1 MNSQAWYHL
10 SMARTT
16 KAPSKSKAT
25 ALGVE
30 TRVCALYGPE
40 QWLKGRHLDDL
51 RKALDA
57 AHGETETF
65 SFDGKT
71 ASLAD
76 VLDELRSYAL
86 MQHHKVVVV
95 DQADEYLKKDG
106 FRQAM
111 ERYVG
116 APVDHATL
124 VFRSDTWNKGKLD
137 KLIAK
142 VGAVIK
148 CEPPK
153 PAQAKSWLTKRCP
166 AEHGCAIEP
175 AAAALLV
182 DRLGPDLM
190 TLDSELAK
198 LALMVG
204 QGEAIERG
212 LVEQVVGKS
221 SDEKAWEVQEAV
233 LAGLSSRS
241 AGPVIEKVRELIDL
255 AGHAEVLV
263 MYFVA
268 DLIRKLNT
276 ASPMKRAG
284 VPEGEIARALKL
296 WGPRQQLFMGV
307 LRRLDPSV
315 LAAAFDDVLEADRR
329 AKSGFGNLTRNL
341 ECFCVR
347 LADEVK

>member
-1 MNSQAWYHL
+1 
-10 SMARTT
+10 MARSTT
-16 KAPSKSKAT
+16 ATRKSKTA
-25 ALGVE
+25 ALGAK

-40 QWLKGRHLDDL
+40 QWLKARHLDDL

-57 AHGETETF
+57 EHGETETF
-65 SFDGKT
+65 YFEGKF

-86 MQHHKVVVV
+86 MQHHKIVVV
-95 DQADEYLKKDG
+95 DQADEYLKRDG

-111 ERYVG
+111 QRYAG
-116 APVDHATL
+116 APVDHGTL

-148 CEPPK
+148 CEPLK
-153 PAQAKSWLTKRCP
+153 PAQAKSWLVKRCP
-166 AEHGCAIEP
+166 SEHGRALEP

-182 DRLGPDLM
+182 ERLGADLM

-198 LALMVG
+198 LALMAGEG
-204 QGEAIERG
+204 QAIERG
-212 LVEQVVGKS
+212 LVEQTVGKS
-221 SDEKAWEVQEAV
+221 SDEAAWEVQQAV
-233 LAGLSSRS
+233 LVGLDSRS
-241 AGPVIEKVRELIDL
+241 AGTLIGKVRELIDL

-263 MYFVA
+263 MYCVA
-268 DLIRKLNT
+268 DLIRKLN
-276 ASPMKRAG
+276 AAAMMKDAG
-284 VPEGEIARALKL
+284 VPAGEIARAMKL

-307 LRRLDPSV
+307 LRRLDRAT
-315 LAAAFDDVLEADRR
+315 LAGLFDDVLEADRR

-347 LADEVK
+347 LADKVK

>member
-1 MNSQAWYHL
+1 
-10 SMARTT
+10 MARTT
-16 KAPSKSKAT
+16 KASGKSKA

-30 TRVCALYGPE
+30 TRVCVLYGPE

-71 ASLAD
+71 AGVAD

-86 MQHHKVVVV
+86 MQHHKIVVV
-95 DQADEYLKKDG
+95 DNADQYVKLHRE
-106 FRQAM
+106 AM
-111 ERYVG
+111 ERYAK

-124 VFRSDTWNKGKLD
+124 VLRSDTWNKGNLD

-148 CEPPK
+148 CEPLK
-153 PAQAKSWLTKRCP
+153 PVQAKGWVVKRCP

-175 AAAALLV
+175 AAAGLLV
-182 DRLGPDLM
+182 DRLGPELM

-204 QGEAIERG
+204 KGEAIERG
-212 LVEQVVGKS
+212 LIEQVVGKS

-233 LAGLSSRS
+233 LEGLGSRS
-241 AGPVIEKVRELIDL
+241 AGPVIGKVRELLDL

-268 DLIRKLNT
+268 DLVRKLNT
-276 ASPMKRAG
+276 AALMKGAG
-284 VPEGEIARALKL
+284 VPEGEIARAMKL

-307 LRRLDPSV
+307 LRRLDPKS

-347 LADEVK
+347 LADNVK

>member
-1 MNSQAWYHL
+1 
-10 SMARTT
+10 MARMT
-16 KAPSKSKAT
+16 KASSKSKAAT
-25 ALGVE
+25 LGVD
-30 TRVCALYGPE
+30 TRVCTLHGPE

-57 AHGETETF
+57 EHGETETF
-65 SFDGKT
+65 HFEGKT
-71 ASLAD
+71 ATLAD

-95 DQADEYLKKDG
+95 DQADEYLKKEG

-111 ERYVG
+111 ERYVES
-116 APVDHATL
+116 PVDHGTL

-137 KLIAK
+137 KLIDK

-148 CEPPK
+148 CEPLK
-153 PAQAKSWLTKRCP
+153 PAQAKSWLVKRCQ
-166 AEHGCAIEP
+166 AEHGRAIEP
-175 AAAALLV
+175 SAAGLLV
-182 DRLGPDLM
+182 ERIGTDLM

-198 LALMVG
+198 LTLMVEKG
-204 QGEAIERG
+204 QAIERG
-212 LVEQVVGKS
+212 LIEQTVGKS

-233 LAGLSSRS
+233 LSGLSSRS
-241 AGPVIEKVRELIDL
+241 AGPVLEKVRELLDL

-268 DLIRKLNT
+268 DLVRKLN
-276 ASPMKRAG
+276 AAAMMKDAG
-284 VPEGEIARALKL
+284 VPDGEIARAMKL

-307 LRRLDPSV
+307 LRRLDRTA
-315 LAAAFDDVLEADRR
+315 LAGAFDDVLEADRR
-329 AKSGFGNLTRNL
+329 AKSGLGNLVRNL

-347 LADEVK
+347 LADNVK

>member
-1 MNSQAWYHL
+1 
-10 SMARTT
+10 MARSTT
-16 KAPSKSKAT
+16 TTSKSKAA

-30 TRVCALYGPE
+30 TRVCVLYGPE
-40 QWLKGRHLDDL
+40 QWLKSRHLDDL

-65 SFDGKT
+65 SFEGKM
-71 ASLAD
+71 ANLAD

-86 MQHHKVVVV
+86 MQHHKIVVV

-111 ERYVG
+111 ERYAG
-116 APVDHATL
+116 APVDHGTL

-142 VGAVIK
+142 VGAVVK
-148 CEPPK
+148 CEPLK
-153 PAQAKSWLTKRCP
+153 PVQAKGWVVKRCR

-175 AAAALLV
+175 GAAGLLV
-182 DRLGPDLM
+182 DRLGPELM

-198 LALMVG
+198 LALMVEKG
-204 QGEAIERG
+204 QAIERG
-212 LVEQVVGKS
+212 LIEQVVGKS

-233 LAGLSSRS
+233 LSGLSSRS
-241 AGPVIEKVRELIDL
+241 AGPVVEKVRELLDL

-268 DLIRKLNT
+268 DLVRKLNT
-276 ASPMKRAG
+276 AALMKGAG
-284 VPEGEIARALKL
+284 VPEGEIARAMKL

-307 LRRLDPSV
+307 LRRLDPKA

-347 LADEVK
+347 LADNVK